1 MQNKRSGTSGAGAP
15 AAAASPPRDA
25 TPPDATPGDGAP
37 GRRWRAAYAS
47 DPANSRGR
55 AHVEAESASRSPF
68 QRDRDRII
76 HSSAFRRLKHKT
88 QVFVAHEGDHYRT
101 RLTHT
106 LEVAQIARAIALR
119 LGLDEDL
126 TEALALIHD
135 LGHPP
140 FGHAGEDALSEAMA
154 GYGGFDHNAHTL
166 RLVTQLEARYAE
178 FDGLNLTWET
188 LEGAVKHNGPL
199 LGPGHDE
206 TRLPWALKAYPH
218 WRGLELETQ
227 PGPEAQVAAL
237 ADDIAYN
244 NHDLDDGLRAG
255 LFTVDDLGAI
265 PKVGGVF
272 AELRERYPGLE
283 TPRLI
288 HEAVR
293 RLIGW
298 MIDECVTEAQR
309 RLDALAP
316 REAADVRRADAP
328 VVAFPETVLE
338 ADRPLRSFLFTRMY
352 RHHRVNRKMRSA
364 QRIVAELFDA
374 FVGDPGLLA
383 PVWRARTGEP
393 RSATTAR
400 VVSDYIAGMTDRFA
414 IDEHRRLF
422 TVDGGWR

>member
-1 MQNKRSGTSGAGAP
+1 MQNTRSAAKGAP
-15 AAAASPPRDA
+15 GSRRPRSPAAGEASAAAPADA
-25 TPPDATPGDGAP
+25 EP

-47 DPANSRGR
+47 QPHQSRGR
-55 AHVEAESASRSPF
+55 MHAEPESRSRSAF

-140 FGHAGEDALSEAMA
+140 FGHAGEDALSAAMA
-154 GYGGFDHNAHTL
+154 AYGGFDHNAHTL

-199 LGPGHDE
+199 LAPGQDE
-206 TRLPWALKAYPH
+206 KGLPWALTAYPH
-218 WRGLELETQ
+218 WRELELHTQ

-255 LFTVDDLGAI
+255 LFTIEDLSAI
-265 PKVGGVF
+265 PKVGAVF
-272 AELRERYPGLE
+272 GELQDRYPGLE
-283 TPRLI
+283 TARLI

-298 MIDECVTEAQR
+298 MIDECVMEAER
-309 RLDALAP
+309 RLAALAP
-316 REAADVRRADAP
+316 KHAGDVRGADAP
-328 VVAFPETVLE
+328 VAAFPETVLE
-338 ADRPLRSFLFTRMY
+338 ADRPLRAFLFAHMY

-364 QRIVAELFDA
+364 RRIVADLCDA
-374 FVGDPGLLA
+374 FVDDPGLLA
-383 PVWRARTGEP
+383 PEWRARAGDP
-393 RSATTAR
+393 RSPATAR
-400 VVSDYIAGMTDRFA
+400 AVSDYIAGMTDRFA
-414 IDEHRRLF
+414 IDEHQRLF
-422 TVDGGWR
+422 TMDAA